1 MAFAECLPGADLHT
15 AQPSPHND
23 LETAAMNP
31 DYREPQESS
40 PAAGLAATPRD
51 SGLPEDECFYRIPA
65 PPVPGKIAW
74 SLNPWLP
81 E

>member
-1 MAFAECLPGADLHT
+1 
-15 AQPSPHND
+15 
-23 LETAAMNP
+23 MNP

>member
-1 MAFAECLPGADLHT
+1 
-15 AQPSPHND
+15 
-23 LETAAMNP
+23 MNP
-31 DYREPQESS
+31 DYRDPQESS
-40 PAAGLAATPRD
+40 ASIAASPLETSIPD
-51 SGLPEDECFYRIPA
+51 DECFYRIPA